1 VIGSL
6 MVWGETWAFGEPTP
20 EELDPVLLMWR
31 MRNWVIVEQLPANR
45 VVVQYDFHGAG
56 VRTFWLILTREDVT
70 LCLTNPGYEI
80 NVLVTADVAAFFKL
94 YVGRISYQE
103 AFNDYE
109 IRVEGIPS
117 LIRAFPNWFGWS

>member
-45 VVVQYDFHGAG
+45 VVVQYDFHGAA